1 MRVVVIG
8 VGVMGLS
15 AAAELS
21 TRGHE
26 VIAVDRFDV
35 GHRFAS
41 SSGATRVFRL
51 AHADRDFVRLAIWNH
66 ELWKRL
72 EREVGRPL
80 RLTRG
85 LLWRGGLADEVA
97 EALAAEGV
105 DHERVDR
112 ARQAEL
118 FPELRWADE
127 GTVVWQPEAGAVRA
141 DDSLRACL
149 TRLRRS
155 GGTLVGGC
163 TVHAVEPLESG
174 GAEVVADV
182 SGTRTTWV
190 ADRVVIAAGPWA
202 GPLLAGLGIDVQLT
216 ANLAQVTY
224 VRGGHD
230 VPWATRP
237 CLVDVPPDGSSFG
250 FYAMPTPGIGY
261 KVGIDE
267 PVRPFSESDVER
279 EPDAGREEEAVQRVR
294 LELPT
299 FDATPVRSE
308 MCAWTESVDDRFI
321 IDRVGDIVVACGDSG
336 QGFKFLPMFGEVLAS
351 LTEDEALPDAVA
363 ADIASLGL
371 ARFAGDEAAKLDR

>member
-1 MRVVVIG
+1 MRVVVVG

-21 TRGHE
+21 SRGHQ
-26 VIAVDRFDV
+26 VIALDRFEV

-41 SSGATRVFRL
+41 SSGATRVYRL
-51 AHADRDFVRLAIWNH
+51 AHPDRDFVRMAIWNH
-66 ELWKRL
+66 ELWRRL
-72 EREVGRPL
+72 ERDMGRPL
-80 RLTRG
+80 RLARG
-85 LLWRGGLADEVA
+85 LLWRGGLSAEVA

-105 DHERVDR
+105 EHELLDE

-118 FPELRWADE
+118 FPELRWTNDSV
-127 GTVVWQPEAGAVRA
+127 VVWQPEAGAVRA
-141 DDSLRACL
+141 DDALRASL

-155 GGTLVGGC
+155 GGAVIGDCSVL
-163 TVHAVEPLESG
+163 AVEPLPAG
-174 GAEVVADV
+174 GVEVVADV

-190 ADRVVIAAGPWA
+190 ADRVVVAAGPWA
-202 GPLLAGLGIDVQLT
+202 GPLLGELGIEVQLT

-224 VRGGHD
+224 VKGGDH

-261 KVGIDE
+261 KVGIDS
-267 PVRPFSESDVER
+267 PIRPFSESDHER
-279 EPDAGREEEAVQRVR
+279 EPSAIRELEAVQRVR

-308 MCAWTESVDDRFI
+308 ICAWTESADDRFI
-321 IDRVGDIVVACGDSG
+321 IDRVGDVVVACGDSG
-336 QGFKFLPMFGEVLAS
+336 QGFKFLPMFGEVLAC
-351 LTEDEALPDAVA
+351 LVEDRALPDAVA
-363 ADIASLGL
+363 ADVDSLGL
-371 ARFAGDEAAKLDR
+371 ARFATASGTTADR

>member
-26 VIAVDRFDV
+26 VIAIDRFDV

-72 EREVGRPL
+72 ERDIGRPL

-85 LLWRGGLADEVA
+85 LLWRGGLAEDVA
-97 EALAAEGV
+97 HALFAEGV
-105 DHERVDR
+105 EHEQVDQ
-112 ARQAEL
+112 ARQAQL
-118 FPELRWADE
+118 FPELRWAGE
-127 GTVVWQPEAGAVRA
+127 GAVVWQPEAGAVRA

-155 GGTLVGGC
+155 GGALVGSC
-163 TVHAVEPLESG
+163 TVDSVEPLPSG
-174 GAEVVADV
+174 GVEVVADV

-190 ADRVVIAAGPWA
+190 ADRVVVAAGPWA
-202 GPLLAGLGIDVQLT
+202 GPLLATMGIEVALT
-216 ANLAQVTY
+216 TSLAQVTY
-224 VRGGHD
+224 VKGGD
-230 VPWATRP
+230 DIPWSSRP

-261 KVGIDE
+261 KVGLDD
-267 PVRPFSESDVER
+267 PVRPFSESDFER
-279 EPDAGREEEAVQRVR
+279 EPDSLREEEAAQRVR
-294 LELPT
+294 RELPA

-308 MCAWTESVDDRFI
+308 LCAWTESVDDRFV
-321 IDRVGDIVVACGDSG
+321 IDRVGDIVLACGDSG
-336 QGFKFLPMFGEVLAS
+336 QGFKFLPMFGEVLAN
-351 LTEDEALPDAVA
+351 LVEGKAHPDAVA
-363 ADIASLGL
+363 ADVASLGL
-371 ARFAGDEAAKLDR
+371 ARFAGEEVANVDR

>member
-26 VIAVDRFDV
+26 VIAVDRFSV

-41 SSGATRVFRL
+41 SSGATRIFRL
-51 AHADRDFVRLAIWNH
+51 AHADRDFVRMAIWNH
-66 ELWKRL
+66 DLWNRL
-72 EREVGRPL
+72 EHDIGRPL

-85 LLWRGGLADEVA
+85 LLWRGGLADDVA
-97 EALAAEGV
+97 HALAVEGV
-105 DHERVDR
+105 EHELVDR
-112 ARQAEL
+112 ARQAQL
-118 FPELRWADE
+118 FPELRWAGD
-127 GTVVWQPEAGAVRA
+127 GTVVWQPEAGVVRA

-155 GGTLVGGC
+155 GGALVGEG
-163 TVHAVEPLESG
+163 TVHAVLPLASG
-174 GAEVVADV
+174 GVEVVADV

-190 ADRVVIAAGPWA
+190 ADRVVVATGPWA
-202 GPLLAGLGIDVQLT
+202 QSLLASLGIEVQLT

-224 VRGGHD
+224 VRGGNE
-230 VPWATRP
+230 VPWAARP
-237 CLVDVPPDGSSFG
+237 CLVDVPPDGASFG

-267 PVRPFSESDVER
+267 PVRLFSESDFER
-279 EPDAGREEEAVQRVR
+279 QPDDSREEEAVQRVR
-294 LELPT
+294 LELPG

-308 MCAWTESVDDRFI
+308 VCAWTESADDRFI
-321 IDRVGDIVVACGDSG
+321 IDQVGDVVVACGDSG
-336 QGFKFLPMFGEVLAS
+336 QGFKFLPMFGEVLAD
-351 LTEDEALPDAVA
+351 LVEGKALPDAVA
-363 ADIASLGL
+363 ADVASLGL
-371 ARFAGDEAAKLDR
+371 ARFAGDSAARLHR